1 MKTAISLPDSVF
13 EEAEALA
20 SQLGL
25 SRSELYTKALQAYV
39 RRHNRDR
46 TLSKLN
52 QVYSEESSELDPV
65 LAKMQF
71 MSLPHEDLV
80 IPSPDSLPLY
90 QSAIEIASTQT
101 KSASAD

>member
-1 MKTAISLPDSVF
+1 MTAAETMKTAISLPDSVF

-20 SQLGL
+20 NQLGL

-46 TLSKLN
+46 ILSKLN

-71 MSLPHEDLV
+71 MSLPNEELV
-80 IPSPDSLPLY
+80 FLNREGAKDTKEEVSLFT
-90 QSAIEIASTQT
+90 E
-101 KSASAD
+101 